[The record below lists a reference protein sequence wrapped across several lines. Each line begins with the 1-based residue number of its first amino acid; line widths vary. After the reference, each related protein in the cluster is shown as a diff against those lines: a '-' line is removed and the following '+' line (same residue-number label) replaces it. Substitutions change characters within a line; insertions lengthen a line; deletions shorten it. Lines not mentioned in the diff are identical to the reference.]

1 MRWAPALLFLGCS
14 LLPQRPCP
22 GPEETMARLRKSSM
36 YVEDFEAEAE
46 VSKGAGW
53 LRAHIWA
60 SRPGKLKV
68 EISDPLRIHI
78 FHILVRDGRVHLRTE
93 GGNLSLKVPQLPV
106 DVVALACGLP
116 DVEGELVSFRSLRRG
131 CEVTVK
137 GKGVLRKLSLGRGG
151 KVLREEYRTEEGKLL
166 GRRELDDYIKVGRTY
181 LPRRMSFL
189 WDGRKVE
196 VRFLWQRINQG
207 LPGDMFGGGW

>member
-1 MRWAPALLFLGCS
+1 MRWAPALLFLSCA
-14 LLPQRPCP
+14 LVPQRPCP
-22 GPEETMARLRKSSM
+22 GPEEVMARLRKSSM

-78 FHILVRDGRVHLRTE
+78 LHILVRDGEVRLRTE
-93 GGNLSLKVPQLPV
+93 KGNLSLKVPQLPV
-106 DVVALACGLP
+106 DLVALACGLP
-116 DVEGELVSFRSLRRG
+116 DVEGELVSFRSLKRG

-137 GKGVLRKLSLGRGG
+137 REGVLQKLSLGRGNL
-151 KVLREEYRTEEGKLL
+151 VLREEYRTEDGKLL
-166 GRRELDDYIKVGRTY
+166 GGRELDDYVKVGRTH
-181 LPRRMSFL
+181 LPRRMSFF

-207 LPGDMFGGGW
+207 LPGDLFGEG